1 MHIKYLRI
9 DAHFAQLKSGGKATE
24 AAPND
29 DGLAHQGMSGRRSSH
44 GATRKRQLQI
54 ASVNVDSRRKA
65 ERKHERE
72 REKERNLRS
81 CAYKESPEGERTT
94 KKKKK
99 KKQFMLNCDQQL
111 QRPRSDAIT
120 LTLWHSPEGHRG

>member
-1 MHIKYLRI
+1 M
-9 DAHFAQLKSGGKATE
+9 
-24 AAPND
+24 
-29 DGLAHQGMSGRRSSH
+29 
-44 GATRKRQLQI
+44 
-54 ASVNVDSRRKA
+54 
-65 ERKHERE
+65 RE

-81 CAYKESPEGERTT
+81 CAYKESPEGERTA
-94 KKKKK
+94 KKK